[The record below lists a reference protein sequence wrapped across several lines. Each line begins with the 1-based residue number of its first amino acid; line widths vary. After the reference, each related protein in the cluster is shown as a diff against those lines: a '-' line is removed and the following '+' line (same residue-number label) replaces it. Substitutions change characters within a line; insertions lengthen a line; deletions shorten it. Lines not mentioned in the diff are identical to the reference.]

1 VTDALR
7 DQTAIVGVGITP
19 QGKVP
24 GCTNLSLQID
34 AFKRALDDAGLRKEQ
49 IDGLLTEPALTEM
62 GWSLDYLRLGQAL
75 GINPAF
81 TASVMQG
88 GATAGCLVQMAALAV
103 NAGMANY
110 VACVFG
116 DAARTGVARGGRS
129 TERAI
134 GGDDDSWGIWGAFGP
149 VTWSAVSASRH
160 MALYGTTT
168 AQLAEVAVAARRHAA
183 LHPLAVMREPIT
195 VADHQ
200 ASRWIVEPLRLLD
213 CCLISDGGVCL
224 IVTTAERARD
234 LRQPVVT
241 IAGMGQSFTTQN
253 LEREDWWYG
262 PHQKEAVDRA
272 YAMAGLGPGDVQVAE
287 LYDNFT
293 ISVIMWLEHAGFC
306 GLGEG
311 GPFVEGGRIQLGGVL
326 PVNTHGGHLSAAHPE
341 GWWTIAEGVE
351 QVRGTAGARQV
362 PGAEVCLATGRG
374 MLLNCA
380 SALLLRRG

>member
-1 VTDALR
+1 
-7 DQTAIVGVGITP
+7 
-19 QGKVP
+19 
-24 GCTNLSLQID
+24 
-34 AFKRALDDAGLRKEQ
+34 
-49 IDGLLTEPALTEM
+49 
-62 GWSLDYLRLGQAL
+62 
-75 GINPAF
+75 
-81 TASVMQG
+81 
-88 GATAGCLVQMAALAV
+88 
-103 NAGMANY
+103 
-110 VACVFG
+110 
-116 DAARTGVARGGRS
+116 
-129 TERAI
+129 
-134 GGDDDSWGIWGAFGP
+134 
-149 VTWSAVSASRH
+149 
-160 MALYGTTT
+160 MALYGTTST
-168 AQLAEVAVAARRHAA
+168 QLGEVAVAARRHAA
-183 LHPLAVMREPIT
+183 LHPLAVMRAPIT

-234 LRQPVVT
+234 LRQPIVR
-241 IAGMGQSFTTQN
+241 IAGLGQSFTTQN

-272 YAMAGLGPGDVQVAE
+272 FTMAGLGPSDVQVAE

-306 GLGEG
+306 GVGEG
-311 GPFVEGGRIQLGGVL
+311 GPFVEGGRIQLGGAL

-362 PGAEVCLATGRG
+362 PGAEVCLVTGRG

-380 SALLLRRG
+380 SALLLRRD